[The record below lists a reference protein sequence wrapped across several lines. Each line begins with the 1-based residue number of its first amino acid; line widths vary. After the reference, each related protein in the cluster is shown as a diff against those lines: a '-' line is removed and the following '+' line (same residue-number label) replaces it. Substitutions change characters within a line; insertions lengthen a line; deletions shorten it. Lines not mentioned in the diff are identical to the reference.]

1 MSLFQG
7 YTIFVTIAFLV
18 YIAYSASKEV
28 IAVKRSLVK
37 PEEGETFDV
46 GSAANEESVVVNEIA
61 SGGFRVGTEQKSIPV
76 QTKDATVSQAPEAQ
90 AQQTSDE
97 AIGELAEGTD
107 EVREYQDYSLSMDE
121 DDLYNAMRS
130 MNADTRIEVRREELQ
145 NGSHVNYE
153 LPDRV

>member
-46 GSAANEESVVVNEIA
+46 GSATNEESVVVNEIA
-61 SGGFRVGTEQKSIPV
+61 GGGFRVGAERNPVPV
-76 QTKDATVSQAPEAQ
+76 QTENATVPQAPEVQ
-90 AQQTSDE
+90 TQQTADE
-97 AIGELAEGTD
+97 AIEELADGTD
-107 EVREYQDYSLSMDE
+107 EVREYQDYSLGMDE
-121 DDLYNAMRS
+121 DELYNAMRS

-145 NGSHVNYE
+145 NGSHANYE
-153 LPDRV
+153 LSDRV